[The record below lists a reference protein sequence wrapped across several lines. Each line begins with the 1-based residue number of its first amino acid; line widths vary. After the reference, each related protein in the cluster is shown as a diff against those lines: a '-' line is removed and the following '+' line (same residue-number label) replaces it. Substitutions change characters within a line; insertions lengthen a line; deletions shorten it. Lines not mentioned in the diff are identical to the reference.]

1 MLASDYIVDVGPGAG
16 IHGGEIVA
24 CGTPEE
30 IMESPRSITGAYL
43 SGRRKV
49 PVPAARR
56 KPTGYITVRGA
67 RAHNLKNIDVR
78 FPLGVMTCVTGVSGS
93 GKSSLVNEILFK
105 SLSRQLNPLAPAR
118 RQPRYHRGR
127 GAAGQDHR
135 HRPVAHRPHAALQS
149 RYLHRRVRPHPR
161 RVCRHQRRR
170 ARGYKANRF
179 SFNVKGGRCEACS
192 GDGIRKIEMHFLS
205 DVYVPCE
212 VCGGKR
218 YNRETLE
225 VRYKGKNIYEVLE
238 MTVDEALEF
247 FAPLP
252 RIAAKLQTLQDVGL
266 GYVKLGQPST
276 TLSGG
281 EGAAHQT
288 GTRSFPARPRAAALS
303 TCWTSRPRACTS
315 PTWKSSTRCSTAL
328 PRQGTRWW

>member
-1 MLASDYIVDVGPGAG
+1 M
-16 IHGGEIVA
+16 
-24 CGTPEE
+24 
-30 IMESPRSITGAYL
+30 
-43 SGRRKV
+43 
-49 PVPAARR
+49 
-56 KPTGYITVRGA
+56 RGA

-105 SLSRQLNPLAPAR
+105 SLSRQLNRSRLRAGDHDTIEGVEQLDKIIAIDQSPIGRTPRSNPATYTGVFDLIR
-118 RQPRYHRGR
+118 DVF
-127 GAAGQDHR
+127 AATND
-135 HRPVAHRPHAALQS
+135 A
-149 RYLHRRVRPHPR
+149 
-161 RVCRHQRRR
+161 R

-266 GYVKLGQPST
+266 GLRQTRPA
-276 TLSGG
+276 LDHALRRR
-281 EGAAHQT
+281 GAAHQAGHGAFPQGHGSHYLRAGRT
-288 GTRSFPARPRAAALS
+288 DHGPARRRRGKA
-303 TCWTSRPRACTS
+303 
-315 PTWKSSTRCSTAL
+315 
-328 PRQGTRWW
+328 